1 MVLCIHRFNH
11 PRAMWYCGI
20 YYWKISVFKWTQSC
34 VVQGSAVYSVLCFCT
49 LTHFHTHLSTVTIF
63 SPPRSL
69 KSSSSTAT
77 AFTARFVS
85 EKPNQN
91 LGILAHF
98 EDESTYCSV
107 AQSSATSGCPQEA
120 SGMTDWRWMFLSFQ
134 RWPHEV
140 IPPALGFEF
149 RFSLVLEWY
158 QAINE
163 KGIQHSE
170 SPDLIFKLS
179 AFLGMHILRENS

>member
-1 MVLCIHRFNH
+1 
-11 PRAMWYCGI
+11 MWFKGQLYI
-20 YYWKISVFKWTQSC
+20 LFSVFVIWFT
-34 VVQGSAVYSVLCFCT
+34 FT
-49 LTHFHTHLSTVTIF
+49 LHLDIVIIL
-63 SPPRSL
+63 SPPKSL

-77 AFTARFVS
+77 TFTASFVS

-98 EDESTYCSV
+98 ENESTYCSV
-107 AQSSATSGCPQEA
+107 AQSSATSGSPQET
-120 SGMTDWRWMFLSFQ
+120 SGMTYWRWMFLSFQ

-149 RFSLVLEWY
+149 RFNLVLEWY

-170 SPDLIFKLS
+170 SPDLIFKTLS
-179 AFLGMHILRENS
+179 ILGDAYSVRKLLIMIFLGSA